1 MVEHGPELLGTWIY
15 QQMVSQ
21 GIIRLLKFSI
31 DMINCLIFPDLN
43 ALLPTTRSKVS
54 PANIRVEES
63 LLKTEDVKQERAVET
78 AGAVNYQMFQQGK
91 GTKKEPEKPKKE
103 VVSRP
108 LDSNYLVYEIERSDG
123 SVIFVPII

>member
-1 MVEHGPELLGTWIY
+1 MV
-15 QQMVSQ
+15 
-21 GIIRLLKFSI
+21 
-31 DMINCLIFPDLN
+31 NCLVFPDLN
-43 ALLPTTRSKVS
+43 ALLPTTRSKAS

-63 LLKTEDVKQERAVET
+63 LLKTEDVKQGRAVET

-123 SVIFVPII
+123 SLIFVKII

>member
-1 MVEHGPELLGTWIY
+1 
-15 QQMVSQ
+15 MVS
-21 GIIRLLKFSI
+21 
-31 DMINCLIFPDLN
+31 CVIFPDLN
-43 ALLPTTRSKVS
+43 ALVPTASSKAS
-54 PANIRVEES
+54 PADIRVEES
-63 LLKTEDVKQERAVET
+63 LLKTDNVKQGRAVET